1 MIDLTTKFDSP
12 TKASDRSELSCSL
25 IFRGITNTA
34 TDTSSRLSKGRTLK
48 SLKYTLFASLT
59 GSYFMVFMMFS
70 LVMGA
75 EDPTYL
81 NTPLSLSVSL
91 SETLFEIST
100 LYPLVIFL
108 VDLLNETE
116 GTDAGSETGGISTYR
131 MGH

>member
-1 MIDLTTKFDSP
+1 
-12 TKASDRSELSCSL
+12 
-25 IFRGITNTA
+25 
-34 TDTSSRLSKGRTLK
+34 
-48 SLKYTLFASLT
+48 
-59 GSYFMVFMMFS
+59 MVFMMFS

-91 SETLFEIST
+91 SETIST

-116 GTDAGSETGGISTYR
+116 GTDAGSETDR
-131 MGH
+131 MPTFRIGH